1 MIPLALKNTKPSLA
15 GIRPR
20 LAPVV
25 GASLLALCAIYS
37 PAMTQTAAGTPDKDA
52 ANHILRPSKAPVA
65 LTPDQQVFVD
75 KLTKSPETVSVGVL
89 NVPDAAGAEQ
99 TAVTKIVLPLGGG
112 KEMSLVRTR
121 PTVKS
126 ERGFIWRGEVEE
138 TGERAVLMLS
148 NDGHLSGFF
157 SYKGRVFMLNH
168 MGGDIHTMAEI
179 NPRKLPP
186 DHPPGAPGAPISNEA
201 ATHRVAPPEPTVSQ
215 FTAAER
221 LALEAKKI
229 TIDLMVL
236 YTKNASSSHLGNPA
250 DVLALAVEDANES
263 FSNSGLGNIIVRLVH
278 TQAIDYDEAG
288 ADQFDHLYRMVDGF
302 GPFAALKNLRNEKR
316 ADIVGLVL
324 ESSSGCGLSTRVGA
338 DAEEAFFVV
347 HHACA
352 GIALSLAHEI
362 GHILGARHDRF
373 VDANDKPFAYAHGY
387 VNGTNWRTM
396 MGYNEACGGCPRI
409 PFWSNPRIMYK
420 GEPTGTAA
428 ADNARVILEQ
438 AERVSKNR

>member
-1 MIPLALKNTKPSLA
+1 
-15 GIRPR
+15 
-20 LAPVV
+20 
-25 GASLLALCAIYS
+25 
-37 PAMTQTAAGTPDKDA
+37 
-52 ANHILRPSKAPVA
+52 
-65 LTPDQQVFVD
+65 
-75 KLTKSPETVSVGVL
+75 
-89 NVPDAAGAEQ
+89 
-99 TAVTKIVLPLGGG
+99 
-112 KEMSLVRTR
+112 
-121 PTVKS
+121 
-126 ERGFIWRGEVEE
+126 
-138 TGERAVLMLS
+138 
-148 NDGHLSGFF
+148 
-157 SYKGRVFMLNH
+157 
-168 MGGDIHTMAEI
+168 
-179 NPRKLPP
+179 
-186 DHPPGAPGAPISNEA
+186 
-201 ATHRVAPPEPTVSQ
+201 
-215 FTAAER
+215 
-221 LALEAKKI
+221 
-229 TIDLMVL
+229 MVL